1 MYIVYHTISCD
12 LGKSNEC
19 IQLPTKQM
27 AEEISLANR
36 KVILMRPCA
45 GCGKI
50 FGTKKE
56 TSRLVFFYLIKLT
69 HRRRNLST
77 NSSYIHSYFCLRSHT
92 AAEDKRQ
99 AHPHRSD

>member
-12 LGKSNEC
+12 LGKTNEC

-50 FGTKKE
+50 FVTQKE
-56 TSRLVFFYLIKLT
+56 TSTLVFFL
-69 HRRRNLST
+69 
-77 NSSYIHSYFCLRSHT
+77 F
-92 AAEDKRQ
+92 DK
-99 AHPHRSD
+99 AYP